1 MDDPASMTYG
11 PTTPDPVRDRFS
23 LFGLNAGKDWLL
35 PKFQQLGVEVNLM
48 DGTDLD
54 RFSRWQFSL
63 LGDTRLSG
71 FAGSGVR
78 FDQGSIGRVRYS
90 FNLLEV
96 IRFDAVIES
105 AFVREDPSMLGTQN
119 HGGIGIAANFVAPWK
134 LAFQVSYGHA
144 LWSDIPELEG
154 QNEFLVVALRLF

>member
-1 MDDPASMTYG
+1 V
-11 PTTPDPVRDRFS
+11 PTTADPVHERFS
-23 LFGLNAGKDWLL
+23 RFGLNAGKVWIL
-35 PKFQQLGVEVNLM
+35 PKFQQLGVEVNLF

-63 LGDTRLSG
+63 LGDTRLAG

-78 FDQGSIGRVRYS
+78 FDEGSIGRIRYS

-96 IRFDAVIES
+96 IRFDAVVES
-105 AFVREDPSMLGTQN
+105 AWVREDASLMGTQN

-134 LAFQVSYGHA
+134 LVFQVSYGHA
-144 LWSDIPELEG
+144 VWSDIPELEG